1 MFKSA
6 LIAAAAIALVAI
18 LTGKD
23 IVRRHTLSLAGKR
36 YELTRYSNETLE
48 VFREDG
54 VQFVVDLKS
63 GKPTLQVGTDDQM
76 QDALSVIRK
85 MALDQLS
92 EVAA

>member
-6 LIAAAAIALVAI
+6 IFSAFAVALVAI

-23 IVRRHTLSLAGKR
+23 IVRPHTLALAGKR

-54 VQFVVDLKS
+54 VQFVVDLKN
-63 GKPTLQVGTDDQM
+63 GRAMLQVGTDDQM
-76 QDALSVIRK
+76 QDALGVIRK

-92 EVAA
+92 EAA

>member
-1 MFKSA
+1 MIFKSA

-23 IVRRHTLSLAGKR
+23 VVRRHTLTLAGKR
-36 YELTRYSNETLE
+36 YELTRYSNDTLE

-63 GKPTLQVGTDDQM
+63 GGPTLQVGTAEQM
-76 QDALSVIRK
+76 QDALGAIRQ
-85 MALDQLS
+85 MAT
-92 EVAA
+92 

>member
-23 IVRRHTLSLAGKR
+23 IVRRHTLSLDGKR

-63 GKPTLQVGTDDQM
+63 GKSTLEVGTDDQM
-76 QDALSVIRK
+76 QDALGVIRK

-92 EVAA
+92 EAAA

>member
-23 IVRRHTLSLAGKR
+23 IVRQRALTLAGKR
-36 YELTRYSNETLE
+36 YELTRYSNDSLE

-63 GKPTLQVGTDDQM
+63 GRSTLQVGSDAQM
-76 QDALSVIRK
+76 QEALGVIRK

-92 EVAA
+92 EAA

>member
-63 GKPTLQVGTDDQM
+63 GKSTLQVGTDDQM
-76 QDALSVIRK
+76 EDALGVIRK

-92 EVAA
+92 EAAA

>member
-1 MFKSA
+1 MIFKTA
-6 LIAAAAIALVAI
+6 LIAAAAVALVAI

-23 IVRRHTLSLAGKR
+23 VVRHHTLTLAGKR
-36 YELTRYSNETLE
+36 YELTRYSNDTLE

-63 GKPTLQVGTDDQM
+63 GRATVQVGTDEQM
-76 QDALSVIRK
+76 QDALAVIRK

-92 EVAA
+92 EAA

>member
-6 LIAAAAIALVAI
+6 IIAAFAVALVAI

-23 IVRRHTLSLAGKR
+23 IVRRHTLALAGKR

-63 GKPTLQVGTDDQM
+63 GRATLQVGTDDQM
-76 QDALSVIRK
+76 QDALGVIRK

-92 EVAA
+92 EAA